1 MHGTMRFVIFA
12 LMYSCAFTLASQDH
26 RKRANEYFEAGE
38 QAYNTGQYEDAL
50 YKFNLCLS
58 ADAGYYEAYTSRAA
72 TKERL
77 KDWMGA
83 ITDYSIYLEKFPN
96 QREALFSRGLARF
109 QAGQFETAEDDFK
122 QFLITPSSGETQAIF
137 YRQSA
142 FGGGTDQI
150 VSAQGHIHD
159 YVLNYIG
166 LAEYKLKRFHSA
178 IVYYDSAIALN
189 PREADYYVHRGLARQ
204 EQDNLDGAEE
214 DYRKALSI
222 DEDHAIARHNLGVL
236 LKKKNDTSAAEE
248 QLTEAIER
256 NPGLSYP
263 YIERAYYRL
272 SNGNLNGALQD
283 YDQAIALNE
292 NDVDS
297 WVNRG
302 MVKEKLNDLPGAY
315 IDFTRA
321 IRLNNNYEKA
331 WFCRGNVLIKMNKL
345 KEADEDYSVSLLYYP
360 EYVQAYINRAIVRH
374 RLGRLQDACKD
385 IEKAIA
391 LGATGVDNIR
401 KKVCP

>member
-1 MHGTMRFVIFA
+1 MRLIVLGLIYA
-12 LMYSCAFTLASQDH
+12 CAFDLAAQDH
-26 RKRANEYFEAGE
+26 RKRAIEYFEAGE

-50 YKFNLCLS
+50 NKFNLCLS

-77 KDWMGA
+77 KDWIGA

-96 QREALFSRGLARF
+96 QNEALFSRGLARF
-109 QAGQFETAEDDFK
+109 QAGQFEMAEEDFK
-122 QFLITPSSGETQAIF
+122 QFLMTPSSGETQAIF

-150 VSAQGHIHD
+150 VSAQGQIQD

-166 LAEYKLKRFHSA
+166 LAEFKLKHFHSA
-178 IVYYDSAIALN
+178 ITYFDSAIAIN

-222 DEDHAIARHNLGVL
+222 NEDHAIARHNLGVL
-236 LKKKNDTSAAEE
+236 LKKKNDSSAAEE

-256 NPGLSYP
+256 NPELSYP
-263 YIERAYYRL
+263 YLERAYYRL
-272 SNGNLNGALQD
+272 SNGNLSGALQD
-283 YDQAIALNE
+283 YDRAIALNE
-292 NDVDS
+292 TDVDS

-315 IDFTRA
+315 LDFTRA
-321 IRLNNNYEKA
+321 IRLRNNFEKA
-331 WFCRGNVLIKMNKL
+331 WFCRGNVLVKMNKL

-360 EYVQAYINRAIVRH
+360 EYLQAYINRAIVRH
-374 RLGRLQDACKD
+374 RLGRLQDACID
-385 IEKAIA
+385 IKKATA
-391 LGATGVDNIR
+391 LGATSVDNIR
-401 KKVCP
+401 KKVCLE